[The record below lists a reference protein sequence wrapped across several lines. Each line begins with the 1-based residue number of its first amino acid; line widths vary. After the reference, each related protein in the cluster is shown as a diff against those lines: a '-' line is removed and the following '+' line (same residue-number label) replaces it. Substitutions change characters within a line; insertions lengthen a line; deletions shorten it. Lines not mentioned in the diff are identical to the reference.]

1 VLNWEKCHF
10 MVTND
15 IVLGHI
21 VSSTGIEVDKYKIE
35 LIVNLPTPKSVK
47 DVRSFLG
54 HADFYRRFIK
64 DFSVI
69 SKPLC
74 NLLIKDN
81 VFEWTEH
88 CEKAFVRVKNLLT
101 SAPVIQPPD
110 WSLPFEIM
118 CDASNY
124 AMGAI
129 LGQRKDKKSYV
140 IYYASKTLNNAQMN
154 YTTTEKELL
163 TVVFACEKFRS
174 YLIGSPVVV
183 FSDRAALKYLLSKN
197 DSKARLVR

>member
-1 VLNWEKCHF
+1 

-21 VSSTGIEVDKYKIE
+21 VSSKGIEVDKSKIV
-35 LIVNLPTPKSVK
+35 LIANLPTSKSVK

-54 HADFYRRFIK
+54 HAGFYKRFIK

-74 NLLIKDN
+74 NFLTKEN
-81 VFEWTEH
+81 VFEWTEQY
-88 CEKAFVRVKNLLT
+88 EEAFVKLKNLLT

-118 CDASNY
+118 CDASDY
-124 AMGAI
+124 AVGAV
-129 LGQRKDKKSYV
+129 LGQRKDKKPYV
-140 IYYASKTLNNAQMN
+140 IYYASKTLNSA
-154 YTTTEKELL
+154 
-163 TVVFACEKFRS
+163 
-174 YLIGSPVVV
+174 
-183 FSDRAALKYLLSKN
+183 
-197 DSKARLVR
+197 